1 MKKNI
6 LLVAIFSIATLM
18 LPLSSHSMEEKFK
31 IGLIPEMDVFKQ
43 KERFQPLADYLS
55 NKLGI
60 SVELTMLSRY
70 GNIVER
76 LRTEQIDAAF
86 LGSFTGALSITQLGV
101 EPIARPINLDGTS
114 SYHGHIFVRKDS
126 NIKSVA
132 DMKDKVMAF
141 VEQATTAG
149 YVFPLAYL
157 NRKGVNDHRQF
168 FKEFYF
174 TGSHDSAIEAVFN
187 GEADIGAAKNTIFDL
202 YMENNPKAKD
212 EIIVLENS
220 PDVPS
225 NGLCVIP
232 TIDKE
237 LKVKIKTLLLKL
249 DKDPVG
255 EGILNK
261 LRAIRFVDTK
271 KEDYQP
277 VMDLALEAGIDLKKY
292 HYINK

>member
-18 LPLSSHSMEEKFK
+18 LPLSSHCMEEKLK

-60 SVELTMLSRY
+60 SIELTMLSRY

-101 EPIARPINLDGTS
+101 EPLARPINLDGTS
-114 SYHGHIFVRKDS
+114 SYHGLIFVRKDS

-132 DMKDKVMAF
+132 DMKGKVMAF

-149 YVFPLAYL
+149 YIFPLAYL

-225 NGLCVIP
+225 NGLCVVP
-232 TIDKE
+232 TLDKE
-237 LKVKIKTLLLKL
+237 LKVKIKTLLLEL

-255 EGILNK
+255 EDILNK
-261 LRAIRFVDTK
+261 LRALRFTDTK

-277 VMDLALEAGIDLKKY
+277 VMDLALEAGINLKKY
-292 HYINK
+292 HYTNK

>member
-1 MKKNI
+1 
-6 LLVAIFSIATLM
+6 M